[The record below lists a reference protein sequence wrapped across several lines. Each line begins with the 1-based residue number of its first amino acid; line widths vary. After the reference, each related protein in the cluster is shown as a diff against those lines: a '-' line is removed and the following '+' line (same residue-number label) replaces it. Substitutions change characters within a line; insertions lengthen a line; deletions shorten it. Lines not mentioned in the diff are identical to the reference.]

1 MTMALPEWM
10 EALKWDRGYADHWWT
25 KDYSVNGTLFRTYFA
40 LGHGEQAII
49 INPDFKLV
57 FVMTAGNYMQP
68 EQRPFEI
75 MTQYILPSLETV
87 NTDEQKML
95 TDFIGEFQINETES
109 IKIDIKDSSLIAI
122 DPAGITFKLIR
133 KSNFSFITEDKSREV
148 QFVTDQTGTISIA
161 EIYVK
166 GQKVETLKKTK

>member
-1 MTMALPEWM
+1 M
-10 EALKWDRGYADHWWT
+10 
-25 KDYSVNGTLFRTYFA
+25 
-40 LGHGEQAII
+40 GHGEQAII

>member
-1 MTMALPEWM
+1 
-10 EALKWDRGYADHWWT
+10 
-25 KDYSVNGTLFRTYFA
+25 
-40 LGHGEQAII
+40 
-49 INPDFKLV
+49 
-57 FVMTAGNYMQP
+57 MTAGNYMQP